1 MGKPVR
7 RRDGQD
13 GFSLIEV
20 MIAMAI
26 LSICMMAAV
35 SMHFG
40 TARNNTNGNI
50 ITQANMLAKTQLETL
65 KNLDICDLPRLG
77 AACPNPVPGTVY
89 GLYAGPG
96 RGEIVDLSSIPL
108 ISPDGQNGGI
118 FRRYWTIERLEN
130 TNARRITVTVEWD
143 RFGRQRSVVISSI
156 TKGSGV

>member
-65 KNLDICDLPRLG
+65 KSQNI
-77 AACPNPVPGTVY
+77 AAATMDPGVY
-89 GLYAGPG
+89 PQT
-96 RGEIVDLSSIPL
+96 DLSTIPL

-118 FRRYWTIERLEN
+118 FRRYWTIENLG
-130 TNARRITVTVEWD
+130 TNARRITVTVEWG
-143 RFGRQRSVVISSI
+143 RFGRQRSVVISSN